1 MAFINSKDKNF
12 ELSYIEI
19 IAELN
24 YFFKKSK
31 LLTHFQ
37 ITKKFWKWR
46 INRYIHDN
54 VLHSKDAINSN

>member
-37 ITKKFWKWR
+37 ITKKF
-46 INRYIHDN
+46 
-54 VLHSKDAINSN
+54 